1 MLLSK
6 FFITVYLIHMYSN
19 IFIGH
24 LTNLLKT
31 FYGVLLN
38 DVIEISRLI
47 PKFRSWLNSQI
58 ILSGSVFSV
67 TNTHDWVKRYMK
79 HNYSRS
85 YITEKSA
92 MWGWFLLFIYLK
104 VHFNMISNWHFY
116 SLTLLFI
123 DTFPT
128 FKQ

>member
-1 MLLSK
+1 MLFSK
-6 FFITVYLIHMYSN
+6 FFIPVYLRHMYRN

-24 LTNLLKT
+24 LTNLLKA

-47 PKFRSWLNSQI
+47 PSSVYESTMI

-67 TNTHDWVKRYMK
+67 TNTHDWIKSYMK

-85 YITEKSA
+85 YPK
-92 MWGWFLLFIYLK
+92 L
-104 VHFNMISNWHFY
+104 
-116 SLTLLFI
+116 
-123 DTFPT
+123 
-128 FKQ
+128 